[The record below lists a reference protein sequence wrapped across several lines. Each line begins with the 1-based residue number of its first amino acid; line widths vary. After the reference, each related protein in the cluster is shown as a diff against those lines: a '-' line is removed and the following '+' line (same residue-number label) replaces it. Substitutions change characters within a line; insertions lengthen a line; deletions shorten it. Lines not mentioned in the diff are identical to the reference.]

1 MDYAAFLLSFDDR
14 INRARFWWT
23 GLTIV
28 CWMLLLS
35 ALMFAVAG
43 AFGIARNKSF
53 GFSTDDI
60 FGILDPVS
68 LRSLSSADVLPLC
81 FKAVGTPLF
90 LWVYVAA
97 SIKRLHDRDKSAW
110 WMVPFFLVP
119 GLFNQFDDR
128 LGDSYPVLFLSLIVS
143 AVWLWGVIEIY
154 FLRGTKGPNRFGP
167 DPLAPLA
174 RRDTRP
180 RWDQQSELEFV
191 PHSAGPSPG
200 PHVNRGA

>member
-1 MDYAAFLLSFDDR
+1 MDYIWFLFSFEGR
-14 INRARFWWT
+14 INRAKFWWA

-28 CWMLLLS
+28 CWMLLLA

-53 GFSTDDI
+53 GFGTDDI
-60 FGILDPVS
+60 FGILDPAS

-110 WMVPFFLVP
+110 WVVPFFVVP
-119 GLFNQFDDR
+119 GLFHQFEDR
-128 LGDSYPVLFLSLIVS
+128 LGDSYPALFLSLIVS
-143 AVWLWGVIEIY
+143 AVWLWGVIEI
-154 FLRGTKGPNRFGP
+154 FLLRGTKGPNRFGP
-167 DPLAPLA
+167 DLLALLA
-174 RRDTRP
+174 SRDTRP
-180 RWDQQSELEFV
+180 RWDQQTELEFV
-191 PHSAGPSPG
+191 PHSAGPSPASHG
-200 PHVNRGA
+200 KRGA